1 VAKEWRS
8 VCGVA
13 AVEMP
18 AEAVD
23 EDHIGFA
30 LGVFTACDF
39 VQWAQ
44 SSASFRGAIG
54 CRGSSIMD

>member
-1 VAKEWRS
+1 VAKDWRS

-23 EDHIGFA
+23 EDHIGH
-30 LGVFTACDF
+30 
-39 VQWAQ
+39 
-44 SSASFRGAIG
+44 AIG
-54 CRGSSIMD
+54 VATASDLVQSAQRRIL